1 MEIPPVFGSSAMLER
16 LEQHLAMIRPL
27 QGLLERVSEALG
39 DAVGHAESEAEPGDD
54 DILDDLVEAAERVNE
69 VPGESRMAL
78 GAAALR
84 AASGG
89 RARARAFALPLA
101 LALPARPL
109 PAAQHAARV
118 PIAGGGLG
126 AARDAVGGQQQG
138 RGERRP
144 GPHPLA
150 LLPH

>member
-89 RARARAFALPLA
+89 RARARERSRSRSRSPSPPDRFPPRRLP
-101 LALPARPL
+101 
-109 PAAQHAARV
+109 
-118 PIAGGGLG
+118 
-126 AARDAVGGQQQG
+126 
-138 RGERRP
+138 RG
-144 GPHPLA
+144 
-150 LLPH
+150 